1 MAPLFEILDNQTT
14 PLGNLVLRRRESPSS
29 PEALVYE
36 VTINSEMLMSS
47 SVNVSERALAYL
59 ALEGNGQR
67 PRDVLI
73 GGLGLGYT
81 AAAALEYEQVGRVD
95 VVELLEPVIDWHQ
108 RRLVPL
114 ADMLLNDDRCSF
126 IAADFFE
133 YAKPENA
140 PRSYDAI
147 LLDID
152 HAPDCLLHERHG
164 DFYTPSALRDAA
176 SCLRP
181 GGVFALWSAWEPTMD
196 AMAALWS
203 VFRSVKS
210 HEVDFFNPHA
220 DEEDSNWIMVCKDVI
235 Q

>member
-1 MAPLFEILDNQTT
+1 MHPHHSRCSAGRTRSRTVDQAVIGQVQEA
-14 PLGNLVLRRRESPSS
+14 VLEC
-29 PEALVYE
+29 EH
-36 VTINSEMLMSS
+36 
-47 SVNVSERALAYL
+47 
-59 ALEGNGQR
+59 
-67 PRDVLI
+67 
-73 GGLGLGYT
+73 
-81 AAAALEYEQVGRVD
+81 VGRVD
-95 VVELLEPVIDWHQ
+95 VVELLEPVLDWHQ

-133 YAKPENA
+133 YVKPENA
-140 PRSYDAI
+140 PRRYDAI

-164 DFYTPSALRDAA
+164 EFYQPSALRDAA

-210 HEVDFFNPHA
+210 HEIDFFNPHA
-220 DEEDSNWIMVCKDVI
+220 DEEDSNWIMVCKDLI
-235 Q
+235 AAK